1 MLKISISENMIN
13 FISKSLNKEVFLFIK
28 KKKKL
33 YFQSLIKQNSFLAY
47 LTRNPLPKAF
57 VAPPTGRMAIFAIYF
72 D

>member
-1 MLKISISENMIN
+1 MLKISVSENMIN
-13 FISKSLNKEVFLFIK
+13 FISKVSTKKSFIK
-28 KKKKL
+28 KKKNL